1 MLLAVVVF
9 FSGIWMFGEID
20 FIPTAIDMIAEQT
33 PSKVGIFDKQA
44 NATLF
49 GGPIPVLSLTW
60 LAIMFI
66 LLPHLLNRVLTVQS
80 EDELKEFVLASS
92 VGLFFMSA
100 FMQWVGLYALALQPG
115 LEFPDAAVPVYVS
128 LAFPNVIGI
137 IITVSLINA
146 ILTTTD
152 SILQGVGS
160 VIGNDVYKYSIEG
173 YLLDNVSIEQLE
185 EGETST
191 KIERRSVWASCI
203 GVFLV
208 ALVGLLI
215 DTHGLQV

>member
-1 MLLAVVVF
+1 M
-9 FSGIWMFGEID
+9 
-20 FIPTAIDMIAEQT
+20 
-33 PSKVGIFDKQA
+33 
-44 NATLF
+44 
-49 GGPIPVLSLTW
+49 
-60 LAIMFI
+60 
-66 LLPHLLNRVLTVQS
+66 
-80 EDELKEFVLASS
+80 
-92 VGLFFMSA
+92 
-100 FMQWVGLYALALQPG
+100 YALALQPG

-137 IITVSLINA
+137 IITVSLISA

-185 EGETST
+185 EGETPT
-191 KIERRSVWASCI
+191 KIERRSVWASRI
-203 GVFLV
+203 EVFLV

-215 DTHGLQV
+215 AYTRPPSLTIIT